1 MIGVRERSQGR
12 WILAG
17 CGCLAICVVVV
28 PCFVW
33 VAVPLPLTRV
43 DVINAS
49 GEARCA
55 LRATRVDSFTGE
67 TRDEVEW
74 PRLEVGDR
82 RSARFAMGE
91 MDTLVV
97 ESRACTGSTVS
108 SVSLQTYWTPSTFW
122 VVLDA
127 EGGAE
132 LERQVQR

>member
-1 MIGVRERSQGR
+1 MRERSQGGR
-12 WILAG
+12 ILAG
-17 CGCLAICVVVV
+17 CGCLAICAVVV

-43 DVINAS
+43 DFINAS

-74 PRLEVGDR
+74 PRLEAGER

-91 MDTLVV
+91 TDTLVV

-108 SVSLQTYWTPSTFW
+108 SVPLRTYWIPGTFW

-127 EGGAE
+127 AGGAE
-132 LERQVQR
+132 LELQVERRE